1 MYLVTT
7 WHKVRRIYT
16 YIGVGLSTLLVST
29 NLGNARALMRG
40 TSDRVQF
47 PRFFVVN
54 LFRRGAG
61 RRNGRIKME
70 INLTLNY
77 PKRIYKF
84 YPLTDYNIDAFL
96 NHYFFLSHPFHLN
109 DLMDGE
115 CYTIDMKH
123 VESDVYH
130 GLKTQILEYVP
141 TFTEQNI
148 YDHLDPYKDRER
160 KWLQSAIMASFFSY
174 GGIVSLAN
182 DNRFSE
188 LMWSH
193 YTQETGFMLEF
204 DVDALLHSIAFHPYN
219 NVRFKKGYFQEV
231 QYKSHPLSIS
241 CVKHPNIE
249 IINLFNATQ
258 KNKEW
263 QYEKEWRLIMTSYC
277 YLGLPKSIY
286 TDDPM
291 VTDVSKRKL
300 FYSPDAIKRI
310 YLGKKF
316 WTIQNIKKEKRIC
329 ENVREYVVNDEIV
342 LFIHELCNYKDKIY
356 MSGACDCAVY
366 KFGTNHPIYNCMTQK
381 SEFEPEYYYL
391 TRSFEKIRNISINKN
406 IISVVYDEIHR
417 TQNEDFDNAI
427 SDYNRIN
434 FNIR

>member
-1 MYLVTT
+1 META
-7 WHKVRRIYT
+7 
-16 YIGVGLSTLLVST
+16 IG
-29 NLGNARALMRG
+29 NFPP
-40 TSDRVQF
+40 RVF
-47 PRFFVVN
+47 
-54 LFRRGAG
+54 
-61 RRNGRIKME
+61 
-70 INLTLNY
+70 
-77 PKRIYKF
+77 KF
-84 YPLTDYNIDAFL
+84 YSLNDNSIDAFL
-96 NHYFFLSHPFHLN
+96 NHYLFLSHPYHLN

-115 CYTIDMKH
+115 YYTIDMRH
-123 VESDVYH
+123 VESDIYH
-130 GLKTQILEYVP
+130 ALKTQILEYIPAFV
-141 TFTEQNI
+141 EQKM
-148 YDHLDPYKDRER
+148 YDYLDSYKDKGR

-174 GGIVSLAN
+174 GGIVSLTN

-204 DVDALLHSIAFHPYN
+204 DMNELLYSIKSHPN
-219 NVRFKKGYFQEV
+219 NNMLFKKGYFQAV
-231 QYKSHPLSIS
+231 HYKNTPLSIS

-263 QYEKEWRLIMTSYC
+263 QYEKEWRLIMTSYR

-286 TDDPM
+286 TDDPT

-316 WTIQNIKKEKRIC
+316 WTIQNIKKEIKIDN
-329 ENVREYVVNDEIV
+329 NVREYIVNDKLV
-342 LFIHELCNYKDKIY
+342 LFIHELCNYKNKIY
-356 MSGACDCAVY
+356 MSGACDCAVN
-366 KFGTNHPIYNCMTQK
+366 KFGINHPIHNCMTQT

-391 TRSFEKIRNISINKN
+391 TRSFEKIRNISIDKN
-406 IISVVYDEIHR
+406 RVSVVYDGMHR
-417 TQNEDFDNAI
+417 TQNEDFDDVI